1 MIISEIDHVEE
12 VSQASD
18 AIGGWMG
25 SSFGLPFSQSLQNFT
40 ASSAAIINY
49 GSGTLSGNT
58 AISYSFS
65 MPLMVV
71 INTPTTRM
79 SSRFGKGL
87 WGASSGR
94 SRRAQ
99 SLLAA
104 LLFQS
109 FFGDF

>member
-12 VSQASD
+12 VSHASD

-25 SSFGLPFSQSLQNFT
+25 PSFGSPFSQSLHNLT
-40 ASSAAIINY
+40 TSSAAIINY
-49 GSGTLSGNT
+49 GSGSLSGNT

-71 INTPTTRM
+71 INTPTARM
-79 SSRFGKGL
+79 SSRSSLGL

-94 SRRAQ
+94 GRITQ
-99 SLLAA
+99 NILMA